1 MIDGEGLA
9 QAQLKI
15 GGSLMKSKSGCRS
28 VAELLLALA
37 CLGIRGSAANAQD
50 CAPNAICAGMISAAT
65 TEGFNRRGDAEARA
79 GAGWE
84 LTPVITGTFTVGL
97 LLGDARGDKTA
108 RLYATQITTN
118 TVKEFTYD
126 GDWANTSNISLPFYA
141 EGALVLGD
149 GRSKGSAHLYVGEF
163 SGGGSVSEFT
173 WDGASWT
180 NTPMGSGRQQL
191 LAAADGDPRSDGIL
205 HLYFAT
211 GSSPPTNVA
220 LEYTFD
226 GATWGVAPIPSP
238 IADVTNGSFGVAVG
252 DGRNDTV
259 ERIYEGVIGAN
270 EYLYEFSWNGAG
282 WDASEVALIGG
293 LPAAQ
298 IMGVVVGDGQNDGI
312 NRVYAL
318 VRGSG
323 VREFSYDGA
332 TWAQTAEIPIG
343 PEVFGIA
350 MGDGQNDLTNRLYI
364 VQYAPSRMTEATFDG
379 VTWQTAEVATLTGN
393 AFRVRVGDARG
404 DLVNRVY
411 ASTSAGVYE
420 LTHP

>member
-1 MIDGEGLA
+1 MIA
-9 QAQLKI
+9 
-15 GGSLMKSKSGCRS
+15 R
-28 VAELLLALA
+28 
-37 CLGIRGSAANAQD
+37 
-50 CAPNAICAGMISAAT
+50 AT
-65 TEGFNRRGDAEARA
+65 TADSRSNRCGDGEARA

-84 LTPVITGTFTVGL
+84 LTPVITGPFTVGL

-108 RLYATQITTN
+108 RLYATQVTAN

-141 EGALVLGD
+141 EGALLLGD

-180 NTPMGSGRQQL
+180 NTPMGLGRQQL

-211 GSSPPTNVA
+211 GSAPPNNVA
-220 LEYTFD
+220 FEYTFD
-226 GATWGVAPIPSP
+226 GAMWGLAPLPSP
-238 IADVTNGSFGVAVG
+238 IANLSDGSFGIAVG

-259 ERIYEGVIGAN
+259 ERIYEGIFDAIISTV
-270 EYLYEFSWNGAG
+270 YLYEFSWNGAG
-282 WDASEVALIGG
+282 WDASQVALIGG
-293 LPAAQ
+293 GPAAQ
-298 IMGVVVGDGQNDGI
+298 MMGVVVGDGQNDGI
-312 NRVYAL
+312 NRVYVL

-323 VREFSYDGA
+323 VREFTYDGE
-332 TWAQTAEIPIG
+332 TWAQTNDVPIG

-350 MGDGQNDLTNRLYI
+350 IGDGQNDLTNRLYI
-364 VQYAPSRMTEATFDG
+364 VQYAPSRVTEATFDG
-379 VTWQTAEVATLTGN
+379 AAWQTAEVATLTGN

-404 DLVNRVY
+404 DVVNRVY